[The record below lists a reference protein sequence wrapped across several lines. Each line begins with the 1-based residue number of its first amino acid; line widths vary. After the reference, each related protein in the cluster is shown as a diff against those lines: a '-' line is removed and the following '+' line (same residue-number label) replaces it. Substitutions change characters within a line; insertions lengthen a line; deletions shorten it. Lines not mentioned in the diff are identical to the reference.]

1 MDYASII
8 LNQGLYQMR
17 TINTVPGWIANEGES
32 LLYSSGGKR
41 RCYYYIDGGWR
52 YIQWSSATG
61 SSVSTLMD
69 SDEDTV
75 INVEESADEDI
86 IRFDT
91 GGTERLTIGTT
102 GNVNVITGDLYATAG
117 DIYATVGD
125 IAVASGSKIMLEGIA
140 GDTYLKYNTNLL
152 ELYVDNTKLVTVDTD
167 QFGVESGIKLGLE
180 GNAGDTYWKYNSVST
195 YLEGWVDGTK
205 RIEL

>member
-1 MDYASII
+1 MKIPEIYLKGKKDPGIVDFMDYTSII

-17 TINTVPGWIANEGES
+17 TITTVPGWIANEGES

-61 SSVSTLMD
+61 SSISTLMD

-75 INVEESADEDI
+75 INVEESPDEDI

-91 GGTERLTIGTT
+91 GGTERMILDLNGLQLTSGLPLVFDGIG
-102 GNVNVITGDLYATAG
+102 G
-117 DIYATVGD
+117 
-125 IAVASGSKIMLEGIA
+125 
-140 GDTYLKYNTNLL
+140 
-152 ELYVDNTKLVTVDTD
+152 NTKWL
-167 QFGVESGIKLGLE
+167 
-180 GNAGDTYWKYNSVST
+180 YNSNT
-195 YLEGWVDGTK
+195 AYLEGWVEGSK